1 MAAMRIYAEIYKYL
15 LSCYS
20 EVPPEQGGILGMK
33 NGVVCAYLHDSA
45 TKITDCAV
53 YQPNI
58 HFLNAQIQ
66 TWAENGVAFCGIVH
80 SHPQG
85 QTALSSDDAAY
96 ISELYKKNP
105 LLKTTYYPLV
115 LNKSK
120 LAAYRATIDNGLLQ
134 IESDCLT
141 LVR

>member
-1 MAAMRIYAEIYKYL
+1 MRIYADVYEYL

-20 EVPPEQGGILGMK
+20 EVPPEQGGILGMR

-45 TKITDCAV
+45 TKIMDCAV
-53 YQPNI
+53 YQPDI
-58 HFLNAQIQ
+58 HLLNVQIQ
-66 TWAENGVAFCGIVH
+66 TWSGKGIAFCGIVH

-96 ISELYKKNP
+96 IFKLYKNNP
-105 LLKTTYYPLV
+105 FLKTTYYPLV

-120 LAAYRATIDNGLLQ
+120 PVVYRAVIDHGRLQ
-134 IESDCLT
+134 IEGDCLT
-141 LVR
+141 IVG